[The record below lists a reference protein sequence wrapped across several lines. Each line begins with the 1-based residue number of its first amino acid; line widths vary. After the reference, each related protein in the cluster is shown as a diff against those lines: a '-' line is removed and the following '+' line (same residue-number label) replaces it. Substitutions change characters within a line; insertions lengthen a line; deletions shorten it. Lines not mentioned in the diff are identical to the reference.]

1 MLTRWYQQGIFGQ
14 TITEGSW
21 MMYYN
26 LSRITTAVCVFRLR
40 EISVFI
46 RAV

>member
-1 MLTRWYQQGIFGQ
+1 MTRWYQQGIFGQ
-14 TITEGSW
+14 STTEGSW
-21 MMYYN
+21 MIYYN
-26 LSRITTAVCVFRLR
+26 LARIGTAVCVFRLR